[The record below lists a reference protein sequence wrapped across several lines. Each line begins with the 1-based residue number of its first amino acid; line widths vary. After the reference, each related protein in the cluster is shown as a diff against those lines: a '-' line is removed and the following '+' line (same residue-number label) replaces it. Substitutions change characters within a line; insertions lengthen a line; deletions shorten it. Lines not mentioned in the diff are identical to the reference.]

1 MVTDS
6 LQTTENKGLKVG
18 AKDVKSSAL
27 YFVPRLMSLEIAAA
41 YCSVGYW
48 TIRGLVQAG
57 KLPVVEFP
65 RADEE
70 GECIRRVL
78 LDREDLDKFVDG
90 LLRHRRPE

>member
-6 LQTTENKGLKVG
+6 LQDTETKGLKVG
-18 AKDVKSSAL
+18 AKDTKSSAL
-27 YFVPRLMSLEIAAA
+27 HFVPRLMSLEVAAA

-70 GECIRRVL
+70 GESIRRVL

-90 LLRHRRPE
+90 LLRHGRPE

>member
-1 MVTDS
+1 MTGQS
-6 LQTTENKGLKVG
+6 IENKEEVTR
-18 AKDVKSSAL
+18 AKDTKSSAL
-27 YFVPRLMSLEIAAA
+27 NFVPRLMSLQVAAA

>member
-1 MVTDS
+1 MQAVD
-6 LQTTENKGLKVG
+6 NKNETGR
-18 AKDVKSSAL
+18 AKDMKSNAL
-27 YFVPRLMSLEIAAA
+27 HFVPRLMSLEVAAA

-65 RADEE
+65 RANEE

-78 LDREDLDKFVDG
+78 LDRDDLDKFIDG

>member
-6 LQTTENKGLKVG
+6 LQAIETKQRKSRT
-18 AKDVKSSAL
+18 KDIKSNVL
-27 YFVPRLMSLEIAAA
+27 PFFPKLMDLQTAAD

-65 RADEE
+65 KADEE
-70 GECIRRVL
+70 GESIRRVL
-78 LDREDLDKFVDG
+78 IDREDIDHFVDG
-90 LLRHRRPE
+90 LVRHRRPE

>member
-1 MVTDS
+1 MVTVS
-6 LQTTENKGLKVG
+6 LQTIETKERKSR

-27 YFVPRLMSLEIAAA
+27 HFVPRLMSLEVAAA

-70 GECIRRVL
+70 GESIRRVL
-78 LDREDLDKFVDG
+78 LDREDLDKFIDG

>member
-1 MVTDS
+1 M
-6 LQTTENKGLKVG
+6 QETENKERISR
-18 AKDVKSSAL
+18 AKDNKSSAL
-27 YFVPRLMSLEIAAA
+27 RFVPRLMSLEVAAA

-70 GECIRRVL
+70 GEYIRRVL
-78 LDREDLDKFVDG
+78 LDREDLDRFVDG

>member
-1 MVTDS
+1 
-6 LQTTENKGLKVG
+6 
-18 AKDVKSSAL
+18 
-27 YFVPRLMSLEIAAA
+27 MSLEIAAI

-70 GECIRRVL
+70 GSIRRVL
-78 LDREDLDKFVDG
+78 LDRLDLDAFVDS
-90 LLRHRRPE
+90 LTRSRRPD